1 MKIEVIVIGTSAGG
15 LNALRVILEKLPK
28 SYPIPILVVQHISA
42 DSEDFWI
49 RNLNTQCKIQ
59 VKEAE
64 EKEKVTGGN
73 VYIAP
78 PDYHILLE
86 YDQTITLSQEEKLN
100 FSRPSIDILFE
111 TATDVYKEKLM
122 GVVLTGASK
131 DGAKGLR
138 KIKKN
143 GGITVVQNPT
153 TAEFNLMP
161 VEAIRASKPDYLLSL
176 QQIADLLISSV
187 KKADKEI

>member
-1 MKIEVIVIGTSAGG
+1 MTIEAIVIGTSAGG
-15 LNALRVILEKLPK
+15 LNALKTVLTKLPEN
-28 SYPIPILVVQHISA
+28 YPIPILVVQHISA

-49 RNLNTQCKIQ
+49 RNLNVQCKVQ

-64 EKEKVTGGN
+64 EKEKISRGN

-86 YDQTITLSQEEKLN
+86 QDATITLSQEEKVN
-100 FSRPSIDILFE
+100 FSRPSIDVLFE
-111 TATDVYKEKLM
+111 TASDVYKENLM

-131 DGAKGLR
+131 DGALGLR
-138 KIKKN
+138 RIKKN
-143 GGITVVQNPT
+143 GGITVVENPA

-161 VEAIRASKPDYLLSL
+161 TEAIRAAKPDYILSL
-176 QQIADLLISSV
+176 QQIADLFILSIQR
-187 KKADKEI
+187 AAN